1 MIQNRRED
9 GDQDHIVPELLQ
21 GSKQQYSQLS
31 EAKNTEELQGQTQE
45 NPELAELKNVI
56 ARGYF
61 KEEEKKLLGL
71 SYDLLFTE
79 LAVVGELVVRRSR

>member
-45 NPELAELKNVI
+45 NPELAELKT
-56 ARGYF
+56 
-61 KEEEKKLLGL
+61 L
-71 SYDLLFTE
+71 
-79 LAVVGELVVRRSR
+79 